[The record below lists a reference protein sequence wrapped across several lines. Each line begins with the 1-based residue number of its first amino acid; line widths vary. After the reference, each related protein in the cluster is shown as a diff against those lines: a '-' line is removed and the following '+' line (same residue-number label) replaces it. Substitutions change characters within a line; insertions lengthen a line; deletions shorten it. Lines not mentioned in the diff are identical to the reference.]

1 MLQYA
6 CCALLPGS
14 WWKRLYLFISVFA
27 SIIFWLIKKIIFL
40 TFSPKFIINAE
51 ASHCAQDIVA
61 IKYIF
66 YCNKTDIQ

>member
-27 SIIFWLIKKIIFL
+27 SIIFLADKKNSFPDIF
-40 TFSPKFIINAE
+40 TKI
-51 ASHCAQDIVA
+51 HH
-61 IKYIF
+61 KR
-66 YCNKTDIQ
+66 

>member
-1 MLQYA
+1 LLCLAAGQLVEE
-6 CCALLPGS
+6 ALFI
-14 WWKRLYLFISVFA
+14 YLFISVFA
-27 SIIFWLIKKIIFL
+27 SIIFWLIKKILFL